1 MLSFGMIIGCRLCLC
16 TDPRKSFTFLDFD
29 DQEAN
34 LNKEAL
40 LGTSTVSKSLLV
52 KRVAGLEVDFN
63 KFDVFP
69 NHVCEGCWQEVER
82 LDQFQKMAKR
92 NELFILQCQ
101 DEIKSVGLLRAK
113 ELFDSKSGESLNVVA
128 VQESSEKELVKV
140 AEDVEKLRGGDFQEK
155 QGGEEDN
162 ELHERLQDCFF
173 KVESEIIEKEVDSS
187 DIEADDKAIEDD
199 KKVIEVD
206 NKVIKDESMVIADEV
221 DCKTIEDDPSKCTI
235 CQKKFI
241 SAKGRLKHEKKIHT
255 STNAKCNICGKSVKY
270 LTDHMKNKHPE
281 IHQASTSGKCVICHE
296 DYDSLRKHNKRYH
309 TDVDSIAC
317 PICSKVFVKPK
328 TGKLKAIVKQHI
340 KLNHSLVATEKQQ
353 CPVCNNMYTNVNFHM
368 KSTHS
373 SEKAKCTFD
382 NCKKV
387 CKNKIRLQQHI
398 RNIHTNRSPKVC
410 PKCGDT
416 YR

>member
-1 MLSFGMIIGCRLCLC
+1 MAIHTIIEDKKALQV
-16 TDPRKSFTFLDFD
+16 DK
-29 DQEAN
+29 
-34 LNKEAL
+34 KEI
-40 LGTSTVSKSLLV
+40 GPDIK
-52 KRVAGLEVDFN
+52 
-63 KFDVFP
+63 VFED
-69 NHVCEGCWQEVER
+69 C
-82 LDQFQKMAKR
+82 M
-92 NELFILQCQ
+92 
-101 DEIKSVGLLRAK
+101 
-113 ELFDSKSGESLNVVA
+113 VVA
-128 VQESSEKELVKV
+128 
-140 AEDVEKLRGGDFQEK
+140 D
-155 QGGEEDN
+155 
-162 ELHERLQDCFF
+162 
-173 KVESEIIEKEVDSS
+173 
-187 DIEADDKAIEDD
+187 
-199 KKVIEVD
+199 EVD
-206 NKVIKDESMVIADEV
+206 NKVVKDEVHGNV
-221 DCKTIEDDPSKCTI
+221 IEDDPSKCTI

-398 RNIHTNRSPKVC
+398 RNIHTNKNPKVC